1 MAKILLIE
9 DEESLNH
16 VVAMNL
22 EMEGFE
28 VTSVFDGNE
37 ALKYQDHLKDFQLVI
52 LDVMLP
58 HVSGWD
64 LCQAFKAKSETPIL
78 FVSAKGTSHDKIKGL
93 KMGADDY
100 LAKPFDLE
108 ELLLR
113 VRILLQRT
121 NPKATK
127 SSELRIGDK
136 VINKNTFEVENTQGE
151 FIANLSKRE
160 MELLALFQEREG
172 EVVARD
178 FILDELWGKDAFPTT
193 RTIDNYILTFRKIFE
208 DDPKEPKYFHSI
220 RGVGYKFTNL
230 LKDNE

>member
-1 MAKILLIE
+1 
-9 DEESLNH
+9 
-16 VVAMNL
+16 
-22 EMEGFE
+22 
-28 VTSVFDGNE
+28 
-37 ALKYQDHLKDFQLVI
+37 
-52 LDVMLP
+52 
-58 HVSGWD
+58 
-64 LCQAFKAKSETPIL
+64 
-78 FVSAKGTSHDKIKGL
+78 
-93 KMGADDY
+93 MGADDY

-160 MELLALFQEREG
+160 MELLTLFQEREG

>member
-28 VTSVFDGNE
+28 VTPVFDGRE
-37 ALKYQDHLKDFQLVI
+37 ALQYQDQLKDYQLII

-64 LCQAFKAKSETPIL
+64 LCQTFKSKSETPIL
-78 FVSAKGTSHDKIKGL
+78 FVSAKGTSSDKIKGL

-127 SSELRIGDK
+127 TSEIVIGDK
-136 VINKNTFEVENTQGE
+136 VVNKNTFEVEDNQGT

-160 MELLALFQEREG
+160 MELLALFQAHEG

-178 FILDELWGKDAFPTT
+178 FILDELWGKDAFPTS

-208 DDPKEPKYFHSI
+208 QDPKEPKYFHSI
-220 RGVGYKFTNL
+220 RGVGYKFTNS
-230 LKDNE
+230 KEND